1 MSSFLNGNWEID
13 ILFTDSNVIETIS
26 ASLYGVIWITISS
39 NRILSL
45 NEPNIGVS
53 PLNNTGFDIYG

>member
-13 ILFTDSNVIETIS
+13 MLFTDSNVIETIS